1 MNTNIVAILEE
12 NAREFPG
19 KTAIVHGKNRITYG
33 ELLRNV
39 RRRAAGISAKGIGK
53 GDGVLIVVPMSIP
66 LYEILI
72 ALFHVGAVAVFVDAW
87 GNRERLEMAGKVFPM
102 KAFVG
107 VGAAHLIR
115 LISPALR
122 AIPIKLGA
130 KLPRSW
136 KKEQAVHTEVM
147 ADDPAL
153 ITFTTGST
161 GTPRGANRTHGF
173 LLSQYHA
180 LRNHLSPR
188 PEDIDMPTL
197 PIFPLCNLAVG
208 STTVL
213 PDINFSHMAEFP
225 PHKVT
230 RNIIDNNVSTA
241 SGSPAFFMR
250 LGKHLTEKKIAV
262 PTLECVFVGGAPIFP
277 RTARE
282 LIEAFPNTSVH
293 IVYGSTEAEPVSGIP
308 AEELLQLPETSGD
321 TGLCVGYPVEDIRI
335 HILPIDKQVEES
347 TSPVKGEICVAGQHV
362 LKNYAG
368 DPAEQEGKF
377 IEQDG
382 ERWLRTGDAGYLDE
396 HGRLYL
402 LGRVKNSWKEE
413 GKRMFTMPVELALN
427 DVKGVE
433 TGTVFRANDET
444 IIAVQSRV
452 DEFKISGRVAGKLN
466 ERGLPYTKIVIL
478 KSIPRDPRHASK
490 IDYEQLRTQILLHPE
505 APESRT
511 I

>member
-12 NAREFPG
+12 NAQAFPG
-19 KTAIVHGKNRITYG
+19 KTAIIHGKKRITYG

-39 RRRAAGISAKGIGK
+39 RRRAAVISGKGIGK
-53 GDGVLIVVPMSIP
+53 GDGVLIVVPMSIA

-87 GNRERLEMAGKVFPM
+87 GNRERLEMAGKIFPM

-107 VGAAHLIR
+107 IGAAHLIR
-115 LISPALR
+115 LFSPALR

-130 KLPRSW
+130 GLSRSH
-136 KKEQAVHTEVM
+136 KEERTTHTEVQ

-173 LLSQYHA
+173 LLSQYRA

-197 PIFPLCNLAVG
+197 PVFPLCNLAVG

-213 PDINFSHMAEFP
+213 PDINFSHMAGFP
-225 PHKVT
+225 PQKVA
-230 RNIIDNNVSTA
+230 RDIIANNVCTT
-241 SGSPAFFMR
+241 SGSPAFFLR

-262 PTLECVFVGGAPIFP
+262 PSLESIFVGGAPVFP
-277 RTARE
+277 QTARA
-282 LIEAFPNTSVH
+282 LMEAFPDASVH

-308 AEELLQLPETSGD
+308 AETLLQGPPATGD
-321 TGLCVGYPVEDIRI
+321 TGLCVGSPVEDIRI
-335 HILPIDKQVEES
+335 RILPIDDDDTNE
-347 TSPVKGEICVAGQHV
+347 PVRGEICVAGEHV
-362 LKNYAG
+362 LKEYAG
-368 DPAEQEGKF
+368 DPAMQEEKF
-377 IEQDG
+377 IEEDG

-396 HGRLYL
+396 NGELFL
-402 LGRVKNSWKEE
+402 LGRVKNSWTEDGE
-413 GKRMFTMPVELALN
+413 RMFTMPVELALN
-427 DVKGVE
+427 DVQGVE
-433 TGTVFRANDET
+433 TGTVFHTNGET
-444 IIAVQSRV
+444 TIVVQSRV
-452 DEFKISGRVAGKLN
+452 EEFKISSRVAGKLN
-466 ERGLPYTKIVIL
+466 ELGLPYTRIAIL

-490 IDYEQLRTQILLHPE
+490 IDYEQLRNQVLLHPE
-505 APESRT
+505 APESRV